1 MSLKTG
7 VNLSRNYS
15 INFSL
20 PKRSKRKIKYVII
33 HYTGMRK
40 EINAIKRLCNKNS
53 KVSSHYF
60 IRNNGEILNLV
71 PDLYK
76 AWHAGKSCW
85 KNLKS
90 LNEYSL
96 GIEIQNPGHQHG
108 YKKFSNKQILSL
120 KKLLSFLKKKYNIRY
135 QNILGHSDIAPDR
148 KKDPGEKFPW
158 KKLSMSK
165 LGFWYN
171 LKDSKIK
178 KYRKQYLSYNEEKFF
193 LKNLYKI
200 GYNKIKNLTNSKS
213 KKLLIQAFQRRFRQD
228 LINGKSDKECYLI
241 SKSLL
246 LG

>member
-20 PKRSKRKIKYVII
+20 PKRSKRKIKYVIF

-120 KKLLSFLKKKYNIRY
+120 KKLLSFLKKKI
-135 QNILGHSDIAPDR
+135 
-148 KKDPGEKFPW
+148 
-158 KKLSMSK
+158 
-165 LGFWYN
+165 
-171 LKDSKIK
+171 
-178 KYRKQYLSYNEEKFF
+178 
-193 LKNLYKI
+193 
-200 GYNKIKNLTNSKS
+200 
-213 KKLLIQAFQRRFRQD
+213 
-228 LINGKSDKECYLI
+228 
-241 SKSLL
+241 
-246 LG
+246 